1 MDNSNLI
8 NEDAVV
14 VTETQEDI
22 AQPQGDD
29 QGRTLESLVSAG
41 GIEEQAEGQ
50 AGVGM
55 EELPVDH
62 VDDNR

>member
-1 MDNSNLI
+1 MSKVE
-8 NEDAVV
+8 NEEGV
-14 VTETQEDI
+14 

-41 GIEEQAEGQ
+41 GAEEQAEGQ

-55 EELPVDH
+55 EDSPIDH
-62 VDDNR
+62 FNENLTGDGKH